1 MSIQP
6 QDAEKIA
13 EKATMVPIKDI
24 ARKFGIKSKHIELY
38 GNYKAKV
45 SLDALKG
52 RKSHTKNK
60 YIFVTAITPTPYG
73 EGKTVTT
80 IGLSMAFNKLN
91 KKSIACIRQSSLG
104 PIFGAKGSAS
114 GGGYAQVLPMED
126 VNLHLTGDSHA
137 VTAANNLCAAFLD
150 NMIFRGNPL
159 DVDIANLNWDRVEG
173 VSDRF
178 LRNVTVG
185 MGTKKDGIPTKT
197 SFGITESSELM
208 AILSLSEN
216 LGDLRARIGRIVV
229 GYTKK
234 NRPVTTENIK
244 VAGAMAALLKD
255 AIKPNLLQTLEK
267 TPCFIHT
274 GPFGNI
280 AHGNSSIIADKIAL
294 GRADY
299 VVTEGGFGADVGAEK
314 FFNIKCRTSGLK
326 PDVCVLVCSIRAL
339 KAQSGDYDVTAS
351 KPIDSYISRE
361 NVSAVERGCSNL
373 DKQIE
378 NIKCFGVPVVV
389 CINRFNTD
397 TEKEINAV
405 KRCAISSGAD
415 RVAVSEAW
423 SMGGAGAI
431 ELAKTVQDAIKNCPS
446 KFRFLYPVDMSI
458 KEKISRIAKTI
469 YGAKEISYSET
480 ALKKIAL
487 LRKLKFHAL
496 PICMGKT
503 HLSLSHDSKRKGR
516 PRGFKLPVNDLH
528 LAAGAGFIYVQ
539 CGDIKTMPGLP
550 LNPRGKRID
559 IDKQGNITG
568 LI

>member
-339 KAQSGDYDVTAS
+339 MAESGD
-351 KPIDSYISRE
+351 
-361 NVSAVERGCSNL
+361 
-373 DKQIE
+373 
-378 NIKCFGVPVVV
+378 
-389 CINRFNTD
+389 
-397 TEKEINAV
+397 
-405 KRCAISSGAD
+405 
-415 RVAVSEAW
+415 
-423 SMGGAGAI
+423 
-431 ELAKTVQDAIKNCPS
+431 
-446 KFRFLYPVDMSI
+446 
-458 KEKISRIAKTI
+458 
-469 YGAKEISYSET
+469 
-480 ALKKIAL
+480 
-487 LRKLKFHAL
+487 
-496 PICMGKT
+496 
-503 HLSLSHDSKRKGR
+503 
-516 PRGFKLPVNDLH
+516 
-528 LAAGAGFIYVQ
+528 
-539 CGDIKTMPGLP
+539 
-550 LNPRGKRID
+550 
-559 IDKQGNITG
+559 
-568 LI
+568 